1 MTRAQEEVFTA
12 FKEIHSRVDGEVK
25 TAWVKEEVG
34 KDSSTTSDLLG
45 DLVDLGKIQ
54 RVRKGWYRLA
64 PETSGAVKISLFSI
78 RANAGEG
85 EEPFEEQ
92 VDGYVVF
99 DREAIQRETNA
110 DPSNLAMIGVTGDS
124 MVPTLRPGDRM
135 LVVQH
140 QKGKP
145 LVSGGIYILRSS
157 LRGIIVKRLR
167 WTDDETIILE
177 SDNESGPTIEV
188 DMSDDGGHNW
198 EVLGRV
204 VRVQKR
210 L

>member
-1 MTRAQEEVFTA
+1 VTGKSAQDDVI
-12 FKEIHSRVDGEVK
+12 KIL
-25 TAWVKEEVG
+25 EEVG
-34 KDSSTTSDLLG
+34 QPLATG
-45 DLVDLGKIQ
+45 ALVDELSGAYAESTVRNAVSKLNGEG
-54 RVRKGWYRLA
+54 RVEKVGHGVYRLSSGTD
-64 PETSGAVKISLFSI
+64 ETVEIPLVSI

-124 MVPTLRPGDRM
+124 MVPTLTPGDRM
-135 LVVQH
+135 LVVRH
-140 QKGKP
+140 QKGEP

-177 SDNESGPTIEV
+177 SDNENGPTIEV
-188 DMSDDGGHNW
+188 DMSDDNGHNW

-204 VRVQKR
+204 VRVQKH